1 MKKRLLS
8 ILLITAIG
16 ILLANSVKADE
27 TVTVTNDEL
36 AEYSNLD
43 KTSRTVSGS
52 SIDDKW
58 YYNTGE
64 SLPRRPDY
72 TRYNL
77 LNSVEMG
84 DIIYEKNGFGGLT
97 GHIAI
102 VEGIQYD
109 SSKNMKY
116 VRIVEAIKSGVCR
129 SVLDDDRVDW
139 KDAYVYRVKD
149 SSFDQQMAAVN
160 FCIGQIGKKYKLDLT
175 NRGIDEN
182 QKSWY
187 CSRLVWAA
195 YKNQGIDIETTG
207 SINEPG
213 ITPRDIMRSSKVQN
227 IRFTF
232 K

>member
-1 MKKRLLS
+1 
-8 ILLITAIG
+8 
-16 ILLANSVKADE
+16 
-27 TVTVTNDEL
+27 
-36 AEYSNLD
+36 
-43 KTSRTVSGS
+43 
-52 SIDDKW
+52 
-58 YYNTGE
+58 
-64 SLPRRPDY
+64 
-72 TRYNL
+72 
-77 LNSVEMG
+77 
-84 DIIYEKNGFGGLT
+84 
-97 GHIAI
+97 
-102 VEGIQYD
+102 
-109 SSKNMKY
+109 MKY

-213 ITPRDIMRSSKVQN
+213 ITP
-227 IRFTF
+227 
-232 K
+232 